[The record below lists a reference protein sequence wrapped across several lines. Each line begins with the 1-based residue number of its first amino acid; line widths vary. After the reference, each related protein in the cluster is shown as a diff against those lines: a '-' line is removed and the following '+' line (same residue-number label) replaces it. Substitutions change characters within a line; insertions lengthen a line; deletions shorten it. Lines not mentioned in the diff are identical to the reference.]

1 MAQVTV
7 YTSSTCPYCI
17 FAKNFLKQHQVAFT
31 EKNVST
37 DPQARNELIARGH
50 TGVPILVIDGTEV
63 VGFDQQKIVS
73 LLGL

>member
-1 MAQVTV
+1 MADVTV
-7 YTSSTCPYCI
+7 YTSSTCPYCTI
-17 FAKNFLKQHQVAFT
+17 AKNFLKENQVAFT

-37 DPQARNELIARGH
+37 DAQARNELLSKGH
-50 TGVPILVIDGTEV
+50 TGVPVLVIDGTEV